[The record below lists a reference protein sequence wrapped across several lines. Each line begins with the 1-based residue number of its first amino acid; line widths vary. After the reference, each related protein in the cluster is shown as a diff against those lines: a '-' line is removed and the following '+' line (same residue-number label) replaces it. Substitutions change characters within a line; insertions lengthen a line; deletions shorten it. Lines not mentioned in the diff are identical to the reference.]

1 MPRIQGHATAQLFQ
15 SIYPHDPKIAAG
27 NPAPSPSDDP
37 RSPSAGPAPYTTG
50 RASTAID
57 RRRPSPPCPYFESGY
72 FIPLPPTPPP
82 LHFHQLLSLP
92 PSHQPRH
99 CPPWPLTPTSP
110 VPPHNLSD
118 HILGPARRL
127 DSHGP
132 TLKRFQP
139 VWITQSPLSC
149 RLSPETEALIWMRF
163 LDGAGR
169 TKGTLKVMIALNLH
183 SSQQVLPV
191 ITNPILTSLRYLGAE
206 NVYVLEET
214 IWMGVD
220 RIKLLLEY
228 RNQALLAFDNADRAL
243 DGLSNLVFIDDVFLW
258 GGLGV
263 RDRLVGGQDATG
275 TVRLADPS
283 PPDDARLHSV
293 VFYDSWVTRLLT
305 GKTLRPRLQ
314 ILTEY
319 KDGYAAIC
327 GAKESKVFQARFHNV
342 LPVPVYLCWNDIVAL
357 APAPFRGPKGLTFRA
372 ADRLTNECCNKCLL
386 VPNVAV
392 TYTRIIYY
400 ADGVVRSS
408 NCDNRPTSRRPFHG
422 APDSQFLVEKID
434 WSSYPKPEIVV
445 CWPDPTPPTHL
456 SCDATS
462 SSSLSVELDRPD
474 CVQWPWTYV

>member
-1 MPRIQGHATAQLFQ
+1 MHLILGDCTHQTVSHKPFPPRTGPVIVHPGL
-15 SIYPHDPKIAAG
+15 DP
-27 NPAPSPSDDP
+27 D
-37 RSPSAGPAPYTTG
+37 
-50 RASTAID
+50 
-57 RRRPSPPCPYFESGY
+57 
-72 FIPLPPTPPP
+72 
-82 LHFHQLLSLP
+82 LS
-92 PSHQPRH
+92 
-99 CPPWPLTPTSP
+99 

-149 RLSPETEALIWMRF
+149 RLSPKTKALIWMRF

-169 TKGTLKVMIALNLH
+169 TKGALKVMIALNLH

-220 RIKLLLEY
+220 RIKLLSEY
-228 RNQALLAFDNADRAL
+228 HNQALLAFDNADRAL
-243 DGLSNLVFIDDVFLW
+243 DGLSNLVFIDDVFLCA
-258 GGLGV
+258 
-263 RDRLVGGQDATG
+263 QDI
-275 TVRLADPS
+275 LELLWQHPL

-293 VFYDSWVTRLLT
+293 VFYNSWVTRSLT
-305 GKTLRPRLQ
+305 GKTLRPWLQ

-357 APAPFRGPKGLTFRA
+357 APAPFRGPEGLTFRA
-372 ADRLTNECCNKCLL
+372 ANRLTNEC
-386 VPNVAV
+386 P
-392 TYTRIIYY
+392 
-400 ADGVVRSS
+400 SS
-408 NCDNRPTSRRPFHG
+408 ECQLF
-422 APDSQFLVEKID
+422 A
-434 WSSYPKPEIVV
+434 
-445 CWPDPTPPTHL
+445 
-456 SCDATS
+456 
-462 SSSLSVELDRPD
+462 
-474 CVQWPWTYV
+474 

>member
-206 NVYVLEET
+206 NVT
-214 IWMGVD
+214 GPSG
-220 RIKLLLEY
+220 RGAK
-228 RNQALLAFDNADRAL
+228 RTGRATPHA
-243 DGLSNLVFIDDVFLW
+243 
-258 GGLGV
+258 V
-263 RDRLVGGQDATG
+263 RQRRRRSGWVWTGSSCSWSTAT
-275 TVRLADPS
+275 RRCWPS
-283 PPDDARLHSV
+283 
-293 VFYDSWVTRLLT
+293 TMLT
-305 GKTLRPRLQ
+305 GPLTGSPTWSSSTTSSSVPRTILELLWQRHFQGADSACGTDWWEAKTLREQYGSQTPRHPMTPACIRWSSTTRKTLRPRLQ

-372 ADRLTNECCNKCLL
+372 ADRLTNEC
-386 VPNVAV
+386 P
-392 TYTRIIYY
+392 
-400 ADGVVRSS
+400 SS
-408 NCDNRPTSRRPFHG
+408 ECQLF
-422 APDSQFLVEKID
+422 A
-434 WSSYPKPEIVV
+434 
-445 CWPDPTPPTHL
+445 
-456 SCDATS
+456 
-462 SSSLSVELDRPD
+462 
-474 CVQWPWTYV
+474 